1 MLTCLYETIVPAHP
15 HMEQL
20 FGQPVCNHV
29 FMQKTVES
37 LGFRETGIEVAL
49 MPAEAFN
56 REKSAAGRVATL
68 NTFRCY
74 VPKPHRIFLPGPYE
88 AILRRIYDRLGDGR
102 DFAPCRK
109 IRGGEKTQSEGAFF
123 DFAGV
128 ARFGFLKIGADF
140 ADRLN
145 ELEAQARSKG
155 MVVSQ
160 ASLNMNDACV
170 GEAVDIL
177 RERGYFFGGPLPRWF
192 DTDGLL
198 MQKLDCPP
206 DFEGIV
212 LGSDF
217 AKELLAFIREDR
229 ERVR

>member
-1 MLTCLYETIVPAHP
+1 
-15 HMEQL
+15 
-20 FGQPVCNHV
+20 
-29 FMQKTVES
+29 
-37 LGFRETGIEVAL
+37 
-49 MPAEAFN
+49 
-56 REKSAAGRVATL
+56 
-68 NTFRCY
+68 
-74 VPKPHRIFLPGPYE
+74 
-88 AILRRIYDRLGDGR
+88 
-102 DFAPCRK
+102 
-109 IRGGEKTQSEGAFF
+109 
-123 DFAGV
+123 
-128 ARFGFLKIGADF
+128 
-140 ADRLN
+140 
-145 ELEAQARSKG
+145 